1 MPAIGIHDG
10 MLFADYLALDA
21 VSASALKQVADC
33 PAKVGMTKE
42 QSAAM
47 ALGSLTHCAI
57 LEPDELE
64 RRYAVTDLE
73 RSGTKAW
80 QAAEDEADGRELI
93 KRAEWNAALRMR
105 DAVWAHPTARALLA
119 GAVTERT
126 LIWQDGETGLRC
138 KARLDAASPLGG
150 PVDVKTATSA
160 HPREWA
166 RQAARLRYHWQ
177 AAHYLTGC
185 IALDQPAEAFPFVVV
200 ESSPPYIVAVYELD
214 EESLSAGYRQA
225 RQAIRKFAECR
236 RTNTWPD
243 YGQYIETI
251 RLPAWALTE
260 DETA

>member
-1 MPAIGIHDG
+1 MIGIHDG
-10 MLFADYLALDA
+10 MPFADYIALDA
-21 VSASALKQVADC
+21 VNVSALKQVADC
-33 PAKVGMTKE
+33 PAKVGTVKE

-80 QAAEDEADGRELI
+80 QAAEEEAGGRELV
-93 KRAEWNAALRMR
+93 KRSDWYAALRMC
-105 DAVWAHPTARALLA
+105 DAVWAHPTARALLT

-126 LIWQDGETGLRC
+126 LVWQDAETGLLC
-138 KARLDAASPLGG
+138 KARLDAASALGG
-150 PVDVKTATSA
+150 PVDVKTAASA

-185 IALDQPAEAFPFVVV
+185 VALDQPAEAFPFIVV
-200 ESSPPYIVAVYELD
+200 ESAPPHIVAVYELD
-214 EESLSAGYRQA
+214 HDSLNAGYWKS
-225 RQAIRKFAECR
+225 RKALRRYVECR
-236 RTNTWPD
+236 RTNTWP
-243 YGQYIETI
+243 GFGEYIETV

>member
-33 PAKVGMTKE
+33 PAKVGVVKE

-47 ALGSLTHCAI
+47 ALGSLTHCAL
-57 LEPDELE
+57 LEPEQLE
-64 RRYAVTDLE
+64 RRYVVTDLA
-73 RSGTKAW
+73 RNGTKAW
-80 QAAEDEADGRELI
+80 EAAVEASGGRELV
-93 KRAEWNAALRMR
+93 KRSDWDAVLRMC
-105 DAVWAHPTARALLA
+105 DAVWAHPTARALLT

-126 LIWQDGETGLRC
+126 LVWQDAETGLLC

-150 PVDVKTATSA
+150 PVDVKTAASA

-185 IALDQPAEAFPFVVV
+185 VALGHPADAFPFIVV
-200 ESSPPYIVAVYELD
+200 ESAPPHIVAVYELD
-214 EESLSAGYRQA
+214 HDSVEAGYCQL
-225 RQAIRKFAECR
+225 RKAFRRYAECR
-236 RTNTWPD
+236 RANTWPAF
-243 YGQYIETI
+243 GEYIETV

>member
-1 MPAIGIHDG
+1 MIGIHDG
-10 MLFADYLALDA
+10 MPFADYIALDA
-21 VSASALKQVADC
+21 VNVSALKQVADC
-33 PAKVGMTKE
+33 PAKVGTVKE

-80 QAAEDEADGRELI
+80 QAAEEEAGGRELV
-93 KRAEWNAALRMR
+93 KRSDWYAALRMC
-105 DAVWAHPTARALLA
+105 DAVWAHPTARALLT

-126 LIWQDGETGLRC
+126 LVWQDAETGLLC
-138 KARLDAASPLGG
+138 KARLDAASALGG
-150 PVDVKTATSA
+150 PVDVKTAASA

-185 IALDQPAEAFPFVVV
+185 VALDQPAEAFPFIVV
-200 ESSPPYIVAVYELD
+200 ESAPPHIVAVYELD
-214 EESLSAGYRQA
+214 HDSLNAGYWKS
-225 RQAIRKFAECR
+225 RKALRRYVECR
-236 RTNTWPD
+236 RTNTWP
-243 YGQYIETI
+243 GFGEYIETI

>member
-1 MPAIGIHDG
+1 MPAIGIYDG
-10 MLFADYLALDA
+10 MPFADYLALDA
-21 VSASALKQVADC
+21 VSASSLKQVADC
-33 PAKVGMTKE
+33 PAKVGVVKE

-80 QAAEDEADGRELI
+80 NAADEEAGGRELV
-93 KRAEWNAALRMR
+93 KRADWDAALRMCN
-105 DAVWAHPTARALLA
+105 AVWAHPTARALLT
-119 GAVTERT
+119 GAVTERM
-126 LIWQDGETGLRC
+126 LVWQDAETGLLC

-150 PVDVKTATSA
+150 AVDVKTAASA

-185 IALDQPAEAFPFVVV
+185 VALGHPADAFTFIVV
-200 ESSPPYIVAVYELD
+200 ESAPPHIVAVYELD
-214 EESLSAGYRQA
+214 YDSVEAGYCQL
-225 RQAIRKFAECR
+225 RKAFRRYAECR
-236 RTNTWPD
+236 RANTWPAF
-243 YGQYIETI
+243 GEYIETV

>member
-1 MPAIGIHDG
+1 MPAIGIYDG
-10 MLFADYLALDA
+10 MPFADYLALDA
-21 VSASALKQVADC
+21 VSASSLKQVADC
-33 PAKVGMTKE
+33 PAKVGVVKE

-80 QAAEDEADGRELI
+80 NAADEEAGGRELV
-93 KRAEWNAALRMR
+93 KRADWDAALRMCN
-105 DAVWAHPTARALLA
+105 AVWAHPTARALLT

-126 LIWQDGETGLRC
+126 LVWQDAETGLLC

-150 PVDVKTATSA
+150 AVDVKTAASA

-185 IALDQPAEAFPFVVV
+185 VALGHPADAFTFIVV
-200 ESSPPYIVAVYELD
+200 ESAPPHIVAVYELD
-214 EESLSAGYRQA
+214 YDSVEAGYCQL
-225 RQAIRKFAECR
+225 RKAFRRYAECR
-236 RTNTWPD
+236 RANTWPAF
-243 YGQYIETI
+243 GEYIETV